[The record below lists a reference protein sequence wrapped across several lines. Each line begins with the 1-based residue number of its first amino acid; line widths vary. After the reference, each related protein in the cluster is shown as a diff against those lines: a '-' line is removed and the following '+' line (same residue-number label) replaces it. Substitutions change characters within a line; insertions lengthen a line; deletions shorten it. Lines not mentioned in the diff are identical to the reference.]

1 MRLPSAALITLRLG
15 RGRCDMGIL
24 GFLKK
29 AISRSAEKSGQS
41 VVSRVQRQILNYGN
55 EFFSWLGYARH
66 GASMDSLPLDS
77 WFTFPASPRDDCDKN
92 QLMLRARS
100 RDLYMSSS
108 FFGAILHAKRDGVI
122 GRGLDLD
129 AKIDAEAL
137 GLDLDQA
144 TQIERRI
151 ESAFARF
158 ARNVGFDGESLNEIL
173 QQAYFSTILN
183 GDCIADIY
191 CDAESRS
198 LRVRLIESDC
208 LVTPPREMGNERVRS
223 GIELAQNGRAV
234 AYWLATGFEFNSDG
248 FPVNF
253 YRRRRFMAGFQSLA
267 DGKWLFPK
275 SGVLF
280 IHTPFDRPGQ
290 LRGLPI
296 ASRVIED
303 MKQLDRYMKAELDAS
318 VVASKP
324 ALFRTH
330 PAVEAQAEVDAY
342 DSFGRSPEKTV
353 SETAMPPEHEKPI
366 NYGNGLM
373 IDLWD
378 GADMKAFNP
387 QRPNPSYAQFVDHKF
402 SEISANLGMSAEVA
416 LKKWNA
422 SYSASR
428 AALLDAQQGYEID
441 RARFVD
447 QFVRPLYNAW
457 LDLHADELGLSGY
470 YTDPGRRSA
479 WRCAEWIGE
488 QLPNIDPTKEIDAA
502 AKRVQLCVSTLAR
515 EAQVATGTDVAA
527 NIRQRGFEEKLM
539 REYGLVKDQNGN
551 PIDVMEGSDA
561 YRE

>member
-1 MRLPSAALITLRLG
+1 MSIIRRLHKAFRAFSQPSPSGAR
-15 RGRCDMGIL
+15 
-24 GFLKK
+24 K
-29 AISRSAEKSGQS
+29 APS
-41 VVSRVQRQILNYGN
+41 VARAVQNFGN
-55 EFFSWLGYARH
+55 ELFSWLGYARH
-66 GASMDSLPLDS
+66 GASMESLPLDS

-92 QLMLRARS
+92 QLVLRARS

-108 FFGAILHAKRDGVI
+108 FFGSILHAKRDGVI

-129 AKIDAEAL
+129 AKIDADAL
-137 GLDLDQA
+137 GLELDAA
-144 TQIERRI
+144 TAIERRI
-151 ESAFARF
+151 EAAFSRW
-158 ARNVGFDGESLNEIL
+158 ARNVGVDGESLDELL
-173 QQAYFSTILN
+173 QTAYFSTILN

-191 CDAESRS
+191 CDAEARS

-208 LVTPPREMGNERVRS
+208 LLTPPAEYGNERVRS
-223 GIELAQNGRAV
+223 GIELSANGRPV

-248 FPVNF
+248 FPVYY
-253 YRRRRFMAGFQSLA
+253 YRRRRFMAGFNALA
-267 DGKWLFPK
+267 TGEFLFPR
-275 SGVLF
+275 SGALF
-280 IHTPFDRPGQ
+280 IHTPLDRPGQ

-296 ASRVIED
+296 ASRVLAD

-330 PAVEAQAEVDAY
+330 PAVESQAEVDMM
-342 DSFGRSPEKTV
+342 DSFGVIPKATAD
-353 SETAMPPEHEKPI
+353 ETAEPPQHEPPI
-366 NYGNGLM
+366 NYGSGLM

-387 QRPNPSYAQFVDHKF
+387 SRPNPAYANFVDHKF
-402 SEISANLGMSAEVA
+402 SEIAANLGMSAEVA

-441 RARFVD
+441 RSRFIN
-447 QFVRPLYNAW
+447 QFLRPLYNAW
-457 LDLHADELGLSGY
+457 LDLHADELGLTGY
-470 YTDPGRRSA
+470 YTDPARRSA

-515 EAQVATGTDVAA
+515 EAQVATGTDIAA
-527 NIRQRGFEEKLM
+527 NIRQRGYEERLM
-539 REYGLVKDQNGN
+539 REYGLVKDQNGQ
-551 PIDVMEGSDA
+551 PIDMMEGSDA

>member
-1 MRLPSAALITLRLG
+1 
-15 RGRCDMGIL
+15 MGIL
-24 GFLKK
+24 SRLHK
-29 AISRSAEKSGQS
+29 AVQSFRASGSVRRAPASRAMRSI
-41 VVSRVQRQILNYGN
+41 RNFGN
-55 EFFSWLGYARH
+55 ELFSWLGYARH

-77 WFTFPASPRDDCDKN
+77 WFAFPASPRDDCDKN
-92 QLMLRARS
+92 QLMLRTRS

-129 AKIDAEAL
+129 AKVDAEAL
-137 GLDLDQA
+137 GLDLDEA
-144 TQIERRI
+144 TAIERKI
-151 ESAFARF
+151 EAAFARW
-158 ARNVGFDGESLNEIL
+158 ARNVGIDGEPLNEVL
-173 QQAYFSTILN
+173 QMAYFSTILN

-191 CDAESRS
+191 CDPESRT
-198 LRVRLIESDC
+198 LRVRLVESDC
-208 LVTPPREMGNERVRS
+208 LITPPREYGNERVRS
-223 GIELAQNGRAV
+223 GIELNASGRPV
-234 AYWLATGFEFNSDG
+234 AYWLATGWEFNSDG
-248 FPVNF
+248 FQVGY
-253 YRRRRFMAGFQSLA
+253 YRRRKFMAGFNALA
-267 DGKWLFPK
+267 TGDFLFPR
-275 SGVLF
+275 SGAIF

-296 ASRVIED
+296 ASRIIKD
-303 MKQLDRYMKAELDAS
+303 AKQTHRYIDAELDAA

-330 PAVEAQAEVDAY
+330 PAVEAQAEVDIY
-342 DSFGRSPEKTV
+342 DSFGKKP
-353 SETAMPPEHEKPI
+353 SETASETAEPPEHEPPI

-373 IDLWD
+373 VDLWD

-387 QRPNPSYAQFVDHKF
+387 TRPNPAYSEFVDHKF

-428 AALLDAQQGYEID
+428 AALLDAQQGYEIE
-441 RARFVD
+441 RSRFVS

-470 YTDPGRRSA
+470 YTDPARRSA

-515 EAQVATGTDVAA
+515 EAQVATGTDIAA
-527 NIRQRGFEEKLM
+527 NIRQRGYEERLM

-551 PIDVMEGSDA
+551 PINVMEGSDA

>member
-1 MRLPSAALITLRLG
+1 M
-15 RGRCDMGIL
+15 
-24 GFLKK
+24 
-29 AISRSAEKSGQS
+29 
-41 VVSRVQRQILNYGN
+41 NYGN
-55 EFFSWLGYARH
+55 ELFSWLGYARH
-66 GASMDSLPLDS
+66 GASMESLPLDS

-108 FFGAILHAKRDGVI
+108 FFGSILHAKRDGVI

-129 AKIDAEAL
+129 AKVDAEAL
-137 GLDLDQA
+137 GLDLDRA
-144 TQIERRI
+144 TEIERRI
-151 ESAFARF
+151 EAAFARF

-191 CDAESRS
+191 CDSEARS
-198 LRVRLIESDC
+198 IRVRLIESDC
-208 LVTPPREMGNERVRS
+208 LITPPREMGNERVRS
-223 GIELAQNGRAV
+223 GIELAANGRPV

-248 FPVNF
+248 FPINY
-253 YRRRRFMAGFQSLA
+253 YRRRKFMAGFQSLA
-267 DGKWLFPK
+267 DGSWLFPR
-275 SGVLF
+275 SGALF

-342 DSFGRSPEKTV
+342 DSFGVIPKATAD
-353 SETAMPPEHEKPI
+353 ETAEPPQHEPPI
-366 NYGNGLM
+366 NYGSGLM

-387 QRPNPSYAQFVDHKF
+387 SRPNPAYANFVDHKF
-402 SEISANLGMSAEVA
+402 SEIAANLGMSAEVA

-457 LDLHADELGLSGY
+457 LDLHADELGLTGY
-470 YTDPGRRSA
+470 YTDPARRSA

-515 EAQVATGTDVAA
+515 EAQVATGTDIAA
-527 NIRQRGFEEKLM
+527 NIRQRGYEEKLM
-539 REYGLVKDQNGN
+539 REYGLVKDQNGQ
-551 PIDVMEGSDA
+551 PIDMMEGSDA

>member
-1 MRLPSAALITLRLG
+1 MSIIRRLHKAFRAFSQPSP
-15 RGRCDMGIL
+15 
-24 GFLKK
+24 
-29 AISRSAEKSGQS
+29 SGARKVPS
-41 VVSRVQRQILNYGN
+41 VARAVQNFGN
-55 EFFSWLGYARH
+55 ELFSWLGYARH
-66 GASMDSLPLDS
+66 GASMESLPLDS

-92 QLMLRARS
+92 QLVLRARS

-108 FFGAILHAKRDGVI
+108 FFGSILHAKRDGVV

-129 AKIDAEAL
+129 AKIDADAL
-137 GLDLDQA
+137 GLDLDEA
-144 TQIERRI
+144 TAIERRI
-151 ESAFARF
+151 EAAFSRW
-158 ARNVGFDGESLNEIL
+158 ARNVGVDGESLDELL
-173 QQAYFSTILN
+173 QTAYFSTILN

-191 CDAESRS
+191 CDAEARS

-208 LVTPPREMGNERVRS
+208 LITPPKEYGNERVRS
-223 GIELAQNGRAV
+223 GIELSANGRPV

-248 FPVNF
+248 FPVYY
-253 YRRRRFMAGFQSLA
+253 YRRRRFMAGFNALA
-267 DGKWLFPK
+267 TGEFLFPR
-275 SGVLF
+275 SGALF
-280 IHTPFDRPGQ
+280 IHTPLDRPGQ

-296 ASRVIED
+296 ASRVLAD

-330 PAVEAQAEVDAY
+330 PAVESQAEVDMM
-342 DSFGRSPEKTV
+342 DSFGVIPKATAD
-353 SETAMPPEHEKPI
+353 ETAEPPQHEPPI
-366 NYGNGLM
+366 NYGSGLM

-387 QRPNPSYAQFVDHKF
+387 SRPNPAYANFVDHKF
-402 SEISANLGMSAEVA
+402 SEIAANLGMSAEVA

-441 RARFVD
+441 RSRFIN
-447 QFVRPLYNAW
+447 QFLRPLYNAW
-457 LDLHADELGLSGY
+457 LDLHADELGLTGY
-470 YTDPGRRSA
+470 YTDPARRSA

-515 EAQVATGTDVAA
+515 EAQVATGTDIAA
-527 NIRQRGFEEKLM
+527 NIRQRGYEEKLM
-539 REYGLVKDQNGN
+539 REYGLVKDQNGQ
-551 PIDVMEGSDA
+551 PIDMMEGSDA

>member
-1 MRLPSAALITLRLG
+1 
-15 RGRCDMGIL
+15 MGI
-24 GFLKK
+24 FSTLKRLVSRPT
-29 AISRSAEKSGQS
+29 AIKPQPLRSATAKAERC
-41 VVSRVQRQILNYGN
+41 VVNYGN
-55 EFFSWLGYARH
+55 ELFSWLGYARH
-66 GASMDSLPLDS
+66 GASMESLPLDS

-108 FFGAILHAKRDGVI
+108 FFGSILHAKRDGVI

-129 AKIDAEAL
+129 AKVDAEAL

-144 TQIERRI
+144 TEIERRI
-151 ESAFARF
+151 EAAFARF

-191 CDAESRS
+191 CDADSRS
-198 LRVRLIESDC
+198 IRVRLIESDC
-208 LVTPPREMGNERVRS
+208 LITPPREMGNERVRS
-223 GIELAQNGRAV
+223 GIELSANGRPV

-248 FPVNF
+248 FPINY
-253 YRRRRFMAGFQSLA
+253 YRRRKFMAGFQSLA
-267 DGKWLFPK
+267 DGSWLFPR
-275 SGVLF
+275 SGALF

-330 PAVEAQAEVDAY
+330 PAVEAQAEADAY
-342 DSFGRSPEKTV
+342 DSFGRVIDQSV
-353 SETAMPPEHEKPI
+353 SETAMPPEHERPI

-387 QRPNPSYAQFVDHKF
+387 QRPNASYANFVEHKF
-402 SEISANLGMSAEVA
+402 SEIAANLGGRSEKVECVVFR
-416 LKKWNA
+416 KPR
-422 SYSASR
+422 R
-428 AALLDAQQGYEID
+428 A
-441 RARFVD
+441 F
-447 QFVRPLYNAW
+447 
-457 LDLHADELGLSGY
+457 
-470 YTDPGRRSA
+470 
-479 WRCAEWIGE
+479 RCAAG
-488 QLPNIDPTKEIDAA
+488 
-502 AKRVQLCVSTLAR
+502 V
-515 EAQVATGTDVAA
+515 
-527 NIRQRGFEEKLM
+527 
-539 REYGLVKDQNGN
+539 
-551 PIDVMEGSDA
+551 
-561 YRE
+561 

>member
-1 MRLPSAALITLRLG
+1 MSIIRRLHKAFRAFSQPSP
-15 RGRCDMGIL
+15 
-24 GFLKK
+24 
-29 AISRSAEKSGQS
+29 SGARKVPS
-41 VVSRVQRQILNYGN
+41 VARAVQNFGN
-55 EFFSWLGYARH
+55 ELFSWLGYARH
-66 GASMDSLPLDS
+66 GASMESLPLDS

-92 QLMLRARS
+92 QLVLRARS

-108 FFGAILHAKRDGVI
+108 FFGSILHAKRDGVI

-129 AKIDAEAL
+129 AKIDADAL
-137 GLDLDQA
+137 GLELDAA
-144 TQIERRI
+144 TAIERRI
-151 ESAFARF
+151 EAAFSRW
-158 ARNVGFDGESLNEIL
+158 ARNVGVDGESLDELL
-173 QQAYFSTILN
+173 QTAYFSTILN

-191 CDAESRS
+191 CDAEARS

-208 LVTPPREMGNERVRS
+208 LLTPPAEYGNERVRS
-223 GIELAQNGRAV
+223 GIELSANGRPV

-248 FPVNF
+248 FPVYY
-253 YRRRRFMAGFQSLA
+253 YRRRRFMAGFNALA
-267 DGKWLFPK
+267 TGEFLFPR
-275 SGVLF
+275 SGALF
-280 IHTPFDRPGQ
+280 IHTPLDRPGQ

-296 ASRVIED
+296 ASRVLAD

-330 PAVEAQAEVDAY
+330 PAVEAQAEVDMM
-342 DSFGRSPEKTV
+342 DSFGVIPKATAD
-353 SETAMPPEHEKPI
+353 ETAEPPQHEPPI
-366 NYGNGLM
+366 NYGSGLM

-387 QRPNPSYAQFVDHKF
+387 SRPNPAYANFVDHKF
-402 SEISANLGMSAEVA
+402 SEIAANLGMSAEVA

-441 RARFVD
+441 RSRFIN
-447 QFVRPLYNAW
+447 QFLRPLYNAW
-457 LDLHADELGLSGY
+457 LDLHADELGLTGY
-470 YTDPGRRSA
+470 YTDPARRSA

-515 EAQVATGTDVAA
+515 EAQVATGTDIAA
-527 NIRQRGFEEKLM
+527 NIRQRGYEEKLM
-539 REYGLVKDQNGN
+539 REYGLVKDQNGQ
-551 PIDVMEGSDA
+551 PIDMMEGSDA

>member
-1 MRLPSAALITLRLG
+1 MSIIRRLHKAFRAFSQPSP
-15 RGRCDMGIL
+15 
-24 GFLKK
+24 
-29 AISRSAEKSGQS
+29 SGARKVPS
-41 VVSRVQRQILNYGN
+41 VARAVQNFGN
-55 EFFSWLGYARH
+55 ELFSWLGYARH
-66 GASMDSLPLDS
+66 GASTESLPLDS

-92 QLMLRARS
+92 QLVLRARS

-108 FFGAILHAKRDGVI
+108 FFGSILHAKRDGVI

-129 AKIDAEAL
+129 AKIDADAL
-137 GLDLDQA
+137 GLELDAA
-144 TQIERRI
+144 TAIERRI
-151 ESAFARF
+151 EAAFSRW
-158 ARNVGFDGESLNEIL
+158 ARNVGVDGESLDELL
-173 QQAYFSTILN
+173 QTAYFSTILN

-191 CDAESRS
+191 CDAEARS

-208 LVTPPREMGNERVRS
+208 LLTPPSEYGNERVRS
-223 GIELAQNGRAV
+223 GIELSANGRPV

-248 FPVNF
+248 FPVYY
-253 YRRRRFMAGFQSLA
+253 YRRRRFMAGFNALA
-267 DGKWLFPK
+267 TGEFLFPR
-275 SGVLF
+275 SGALF
-280 IHTPFDRPGQ
+280 IHTPLDRPGQ

-296 ASRVIED
+296 ASRVLAD

-318 VVASKP
+318 VVASRP

-330 PAVEAQAEVDAY
+330 PAVESQAEVDMM
-342 DSFGRSPEKTV
+342 DSFGVIPKA
-353 SETAMPPEHEKPI
+353 TADENAEPPQHEPPI
-366 NYGNGLM
+366 NYGSGLM

-387 QRPNPSYAQFVDHKF
+387 SRPNPAYANFVDHKF
-402 SEISANLGMSAEVA
+402 SEIAANLGMSAEVA

-441 RARFVD
+441 RSRFIN
-447 QFVRPLYNAW
+447 QFLRPLYNAW
-457 LDLHADELGLSGY
+457 LDLHADELGLTGY
-470 YTDPGRRSA
+470 YTDPARRSA

-515 EAQVATGTDVAA
+515 EAQVATGTDIAA
-527 NIRQRGFEEKLM
+527 NIRQRGYEERLM
-539 REYGLVKDQNGN
+539 REYGLVKDQNGQ
-551 PIDVMEGSDA
+551 PINIMEGSDA

>member
-1 MRLPSAALITLRLG
+1 MSIIRRLHKAFRAFSQPSP
-15 RGRCDMGIL
+15 
-24 GFLKK
+24 
-29 AISRSAEKSGQS
+29 SGARKVPS
-41 VVSRVQRQILNYGN
+41 VARAVQNFGN
-55 EFFSWLGYARH
+55 ELFSWLGYARH
-66 GASMDSLPLDS
+66 GASMESLPLDS

-92 QLMLRARS
+92 QLVLRARS

-108 FFGAILHAKRDGVI
+108 FFGSILHAKRDGVV

-129 AKIDAEAL
+129 AKIDADAL
-137 GLDLDQA
+137 GLDLDEA
-144 TQIERRI
+144 TAIERRI
-151 ESAFARF
+151 EAAFSRW
-158 ARNVGFDGESLNEIL
+158 ARNVGVDGESLDELL
-173 QQAYFSTILN
+173 QTAYFSTILN

-191 CDAESRS
+191 CDAEARS

-208 LVTPPREMGNERVRS
+208 LITPPKEYGNERVRS
-223 GIELAQNGRAV
+223 GIELSANGRPV

-248 FPVNF
+248 FPVYY
-253 YRRRRFMAGFQSLA
+253 YRRRRFMAGFNALA
-267 DGKWLFPK
+267 TGEFLFPR
-275 SGVLF
+275 SGALF
-280 IHTPFDRPGQ
+280 IHTPLDRPGQ

-296 ASRVIED
+296 ASRVLAD

-330 PAVEAQAEVDAY
+330 PAVESQAEVDTM
-342 DSFGRSPEKTV
+342 DSFGVIPKATAD
-353 SETAMPPEHEKPI
+353 ETAEPPQHEPPI
-366 NYGNGLM
+366 NYGSGLM

-387 QRPNPSYAQFVDHKF
+387 SRPNPAYANFVDHKF
-402 SEISANLGMSAEVA
+402 SEIAANLGMSAEVA

-441 RARFVD
+441 RSRFIN
-447 QFVRPLYNAW
+447 QFLRPLYNAW
-457 LDLHADELGLSGY
+457 LDLHADELGLTGY
-470 YTDPGRRSA
+470 YTDPARRSA

-515 EAQVATGTDVAA
+515 EAQVATGTDIAA
-527 NIRQRGFEEKLM
+527 NIRQRGYEEKLM
-539 REYGLVKDQNGN
+539 REYGLVKDQNGQ
-551 PIDVMEGSDA
+551 PIDMMEGSDA